1 MLATSP
7 SDPEKLIL
15 EFYNGKIF
23 MDENDF
29 DQLDLLFE
37 LDISITP
44 QRTKEEEA
52 ELVTFAESIE
62 SSMEAFSIGNL
73 ILSLTLAFGLKY
85 LWKMVSLLQFVVYMR
100 IWLTNVPV
108 KADIFIDSLRSMAFF
123 EFLPQEEIG
132 NAIMDWLGIE
142 TDCKK
147 TDSCKNSIFAQFSV
161 VIIAAVLILLVI
173 VILILFFVLKK
184 ISPKVESC
192 YVKLKNSLF
201 YGTFIRYILLSTL
214 KIQMTLCVGIA
225 IGKVIEPTVKN
236 PIKEQSYV
244 KTAFAVVV
252 LLNLTPVLFG
262 SILWK
267 NREKLDDKEV

>member
-7 SDPEKLIL
+7 SDPEKIIL
-15 EFYNGKIF
+15 EFYNGEIF
-23 MDENDF
+23 MDKNDF
-29 DQLDLLFE
+29 DQLDLQFE
-37 LDISITP
+37 LNISITP

-147 TDSCKNSIFAQFSV
+147 TDSCKNTIFAQFSV
-161 VIIAAVLILLVI
+161 VIIVAVLILLVL

-184 ISPKVESC
+184 ISPKV
-192 YVKLKNSLF
+192 
-201 YGTFIRYILLSTL
+201 
-214 KIQMTLCVGIA
+214 
-225 IGKVIEPTVKN
+225 
-236 PIKEQSYV
+236 
-244 KTAFAVVV
+244 
-252 LLNLTPVLFG
+252 
-262 SILWK
+262 
-267 NREKLDDKEV
+267 

>member
-1 MLATSP
+1 MDIQISFQQPKVLATSP
-7 SDPEKLIL
+7 SDPEKIIL
-15 EFYNGKIF
+15 EFYNGEIF
-23 MDENDF
+23 MDKNDF
-29 DQLDLLFE
+29 DQLDLQFE
-37 LDISITP
+37 LNISITP

-147 TDSCKNSIFAQFSV
+147 TDSCKNTIFAQFSV
-161 VIIAAVLILLVI
+161 VIIVAVLILLVL

-184 ISPKVESC
+184 ISPKV
-192 YVKLKNSLF
+192 
-201 YGTFIRYILLSTL
+201 
-214 KIQMTLCVGIA
+214 
-225 IGKVIEPTVKN
+225 
-236 PIKEQSYV
+236 
-244 KTAFAVVV
+244 
-252 LLNLTPVLFG
+252 
-262 SILWK
+262 
-267 NREKLDDKEV
+267 